1 MQSQQSQNTLIAGC
15 QYITDS
21 VKKGLLGK
29 FFEQIFL
36 EGIHTR
42 NSSCFGTKPSRFP
55 GVSQGTGAAHLVCRQ
70 HALRYADHV
79 ACC

>member
-21 VKKGLLGK
+21 VKKGILGS
-29 FFEQIFL
+29 FFEQILL

-55 GVSQGTGAAHLVCRQ
+55 RPNITPSYSHLWCMRGKEGGVSC
-70 HALRYADHV
+70 
-79 ACC
+79 